1 MGLAIIIGVICAG
14 VIGLILWA
22 RGAIAA
28 AERRHAAQVRANEL
42 IVASRARRQ
51 RDDAPT
57 HRPAVSGASAR
68 SSYSATTPRAT
79 STYDASPTWADY
91 GSSSDS
97 YSSGGSCSSG
107 GGDSGGGC
115 D

>member
-28 AERRHAAQVRANEL
+28 AERRHAAQVRANADAEAARERKMRTAVHT
-42 IVASRARRQ
+42 IRAPNPNAFRK
-51 RDDAPT
+51 
-57 HRPAVSGASAR
+57 ASAAVPR
-68 SSYSATTPRAT
+68 PSSYAASTPRT
-79 STYDASPTWADY
+79 IDDY
-91 GSSSDS
+91 GVVGGHDFSSTDS
-97 YSSGGSCSSG
+97 YSSG